1 MFSLLLAMST
11 ATLAGQDDPCG
22 DRASLE
28 VTVLDESG
36 TTPIPGAM
44 LVLHWSDLEAPDLR
58 RASGADG
65 RQVVCV
71 PPGAREAVLWAE
83 VGDQS
88 SEQATLLFE
97 PGEAREI
104 ELRIVFDRG
113 NPGRLI
119 GSVYD
124 VQSDDAVA
132 AAAISVMV
140 YGRERSV
147 ESNRRGRF
155 ILSDVR
161 PGVHELRIRRLGYA
175 TLRQPVT
182 VNQGLTTEVNI
193 GLAPTPVEMEPIV
206 ATVTRIRR
214 LEIKGFYERKYW
226 GELTGN
232 GYFFDADYI
241 ERWRPSSIESLIV
254 SAVPGIGSGLTN
266 RRMSEGFSG
275 RPCGMKMFLNGMD
288 VRRNL
293 PRLHMVEIAGVE
305 VYKGPASLPAE
316 FTGSDSRCGAV
327 VVWTK

>member
-1 MFSLLLAMST
+1 MF
-11 ATLAGQDDPCG
+11 
-22 DRASLE
+22 
-28 VTVLDESG
+28 V
-36 TTPIPGAM
+36 
-44 LVLHWSDLEAPDLR
+44 DLP
-58 RASGADG
+58 
-65 RQVVCV
+65 
-71 PPGAREAVLWAE
+71 
-83 VGDQS
+83 
-88 SEQATLLFE
+88 
-97 PGEAREI
+97 
-104 ELRIVFDRG
+104 
-113 NPGRLI
+113 
-119 GSVYD
+119 
-124 VQSDDAVA
+124 
-132 AAAISVMV
+132 
-140 YGRERSV
+140 
-147 ESNRRGRF
+147 SNRRGRF